1 MIDENINSQPHLLL
15 VDDDRIILATLS
27 SGLRHAGYQVS
38 LADSHDE
45 AVTVLQSGIRPDLCI
60 LDVQMPEQGGL
71 TLAEKLRDFYHI
83 AFIMFSAYSDEETV
97 KKATAAGALGYL
109 VKPMDI
115 QQMVPTI
122 EAAMARARE
131 LESLRVSSVQLQNA
145 LQAERDVNVA
155 VGIVMMQHKVQRDE
169 AFNLLRNAARK
180 RRMKLSELATE
191 LILAGAALSL

>member
-1 MIDENINSQPHLLL
+1 LIDKDIKSPPHLLL

-60 LDVQMPEQGGL
+60 LDVQMPEIGGL

-83 AFIMFSAYSDEETV
+83 AFIMFSAYSDDETV

-131 LESLRVSSVQLQNA
+131 LDLLRVSSTQLQNA

-180 RRMKLSELATE
+180 RRMKLTELASD
-191 LILAGAALSL
+191 LIQAGATLSL

>member
-1 MIDENINSQPHLLL
+1 MEKPAHLLL
-15 VDDDRIILATLS
+15 VDDDRVILATLS

-45 AVTVLQSGIRPDLCI
+45 AVTVLQGGVRPDLCI
-60 LDVQMPEQGGL
+60 LDVQMPQQDGL
-71 TLAEKLRDFYHI
+71 TLAQSLRDFYHLP
-83 AFIMFSAYSDEETV
+83 FIMFSAYSDEETV
-97 KKATAAGALGYL
+97 RQASAAGALGYL

-131 LESLRVSSVQLQNA
+131 LDALRVSGIQLQNA

-155 VGIVMMQHKVQRDE
+155 VGIVMMQHRLQRND
-169 AFNLLRNAARK
+169 AFNMLRNAARK
-180 RRMKLSELATE
+180 RRMKVSDLAVE
-191 LILAGAALSL
+191 LIQAGAALIL